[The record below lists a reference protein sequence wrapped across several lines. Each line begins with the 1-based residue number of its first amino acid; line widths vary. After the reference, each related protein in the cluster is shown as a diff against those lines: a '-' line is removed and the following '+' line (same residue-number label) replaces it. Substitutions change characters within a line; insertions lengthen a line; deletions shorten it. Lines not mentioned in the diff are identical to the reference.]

1 MLNGRNIAKMD
12 VKLTIESETKTRNSI
27 NEITASSW
35 STFATMWAQRMWKPS
50 QEKFEGKQETGF
62 DAVEFHARYNPNITT
77 TMRFKQDQETTYFYI
92 IDVSASRRE
101 DLTVI
106 LAQRRDN
113 Q

>member
-12 VKLTIESETKTRNSI
+12 VRLTVEYVTQSRNSI
-27 NEITASSW
+27 NEPENSW
-35 STFATMWAQRMWKPS
+35 STFATLWAKRIWKNS

-77 TMRFKQDQETTYFYI
+77 TMRFKQDQESTYFYI

-101 DLTVI
+101 DLTII